1 MSNTGVRQSI
11 WIILG
16 MALGA
21 LAGSY
26 LGSSAAPLGEIGKL
40 YIQLIK
46 AIATPLLFFAIVE
59 AILTTD
65 IKFKSAIPY
74 FVVVI
79 INAICAT
86 TIGLFLAN
94 YFTPGTHLNFKTS
107 LSQSALLAQVE
118 GKSISLMSF
127 IQGIIPNTIIEP
139 FTENNILSIVILSII
154 LGCAIRACR
163 TDAASWIQT
172 IEQGIKGGYQISEKL
187 ILWLVKLTPFAVFGV
202 IAKTVGE
209 HGFEPVIGLLNY
221 LGTALLGLSL
231 QVLIVYMAWI
241 VIVAKIPLKKFW
253 KAASAPSL
261 YSFGVN
267 SSLATLPLTLKS
279 LDSLGIS
286 KASSRLGACIGT
298 NLNNDGIL
306 LYEAMAVIFVT
317 QAMGMNID
325 LAGQISIAALCVIAS
340 MGIAGVPE
348 AGVIALAVILSTL
361 GIPTE
366 ILPLLLT
373 VDWIVARFRS
383 VTNVIADMTSSI
395 VIDRFSKNQEAV

>member
-1 MSNTGVRQSI
+1 MKSNVAKQSI
-11 WIILG
+11 WIIIG
-16 MALGA
+16 MILGA
-21 LAGSY
+21 AVGSIIGPKA
-26 LGSSAAPLGEIGKL
+26 LPLGEIGKL

-46 AIATPLLFFAIVE
+46 AIATPLLFFAILE

-65 IKFKSAIPY
+65 IKFRSAIPY
-74 FVVVI
+74 FFIVT
-79 INAICAT
+79 INIICAAS
-86 TIGLFLAN
+86 IGLFLAN
-94 YFTPGTHLNFKTS
+94 YFTPGAYLQFTASLPKT
-107 LSQSALLAQVE
+107 ALLAQVE
-118 GKSISLMSF
+118 GKSVGFLSF
-127 IQGIIPNTIIEP
+127 IDGIIPDTILEP
-139 FTENNILSIVILSII
+139 FIENNILSVVFISII
-154 LGCAIRACR
+154 LGCAIRSLR
-163 TDAASWIQT
+163 SESPGWLSLV
-172 IEQGIKGGYQISEKL
+172 EQGAKAGYQISEKL
-187 ILWLVKLTPFAVFGV
+187 ILWLVKLTPLAVFGV

-209 HGFEPVIGLLNY
+209 HGFTPMFGLLSY
-221 LGTALLGLSL
+221 LGTALLGLTL
-231 QVLIVYMAWI
+231 QILLIYMGWI
-241 VIVAKIPLKKFW
+241 VLVSRVSLKNFW
-253 KAASAPSL
+253 KAAWSPVL

-267 SSLATLPLTLKS
+267 SSLATLPLTLKA
-279 LDSLGIS
+279 LDSLGVS

-325 LAGQISIAALCVIAS
+325 LAGQLSIAVLCVIAS

-383 VTNVIADMTSSI
+383 VTNVVADMTSSI
-395 VIDRFSKNQEAV
+395 VIDKFTRSNS